1 MINPILER
9 EIKSRV
15 RTWRAPFAILAY
27 LFAIGIIT
35 YIGIQSILLRNR
47 WGIDPR
53 GITATFDIIVV
64 VQLMIIMFIVPM
76 FTATSISSEREKQT
90 LDLMLCADISPWRI
104 IFGKIG
110 SAMLF
115 VMLLIGLA
123 IPFLSI
129 IFIMGGITPLDLVK
143 IIVYYAAVAF
153 MLSTIGIYASA
164 RFKKNLV
171 SIVMTY
177 IIMALLYI
185 MPFVFLIIMAINGS
199 SGWFNELMENHSY
212 TVLSILF
219 GPNPGYGLLSLLTND
234 VLGVTGIFT
243 SKGPLAAIPTWVI
256 STFFFMIISVV
267 MLLLTYRQLTKRQ

>member
-35 YIGIQSILLRNR
+35 YIGMSSILLQGY
-47 WGIDPR
+47 WGVDPR
-53 GITATFDIIVV
+53 GITVTFDIIVV

-76 FTATSISSEREKQT
+76 FTATSISSERERQT

-129 IFIMGGITPLDLVK
+129 IFIMGGVTPLDLVK
-143 IIVYYAAVAF
+143 IIIYYAATAF
-153 MLSTIGIYASA
+153 TLSTIGVYTSA

-177 IIMALLYI
+177 IIMAVLYI
-185 MPFVFLIIMAINGS
+185 TPLIIFIMMAINGS
-199 SGWFNELMENHSY
+199 GGWFESLMKNHTYS
-212 TVLSILF
+212 VLSLLF
-219 GPNPGYGLLSLLTND
+219 GPNPGYGLISLLTND
-234 VLGVTGIFT
+234 FFGMTRIIT
-243 SKGPLAAIPTWVI
+243 SKGLIESIPSWVI
-256 STFFFMIISVV
+256 SIFFFVIISAV
-267 MLLLTYRQLTKRQ
+267 MLWLSYRQLNKRQ